1 MLADKELE
9 WCSTVGVNMER
20 ILIADDE
27 ESIRFVL
34 KKAMEKKGYA
44 VEIAEDGI
52 QALEKIKGG
61 RYSLILM
68 DIMMP
73 GENGLEILSKVATT
87 TPIIIMTAQDTMK
100 NAVEA
105 MKRGAYDYISKP
117 FDIDELNILAA
128 RAIDAWKLARE
139 VAELKK
145 EIKGKYAAGGEI
157 IGKSD
162 SMKQLYKL
170 IGKVAAS
177 DLTILIQ
184 GESGTGKELIARA
197 VHYHSNR
204 SSGPFIAVNC
214 SAIPRDL
221 LESEFFGHEKG
232 AFTGAHEKK
241 IGKFEVAE
249 GGTLF
254 LDEIGDMPINLQAK
268 ILRVI
273 QEKEFERVGGNRPVP
288 ADVRI
293 IAATNQELE
302 NAIREGRFRDDLYY
316 RLNVVPIVVP
326 PLRERKTDI
335 PILVEHFLR
344 RFRDELD
351 VEEKTM
357 TSEAMKVIYSYD
369 WPGNVREL
377 ENTVKRAMVMSS
389 GSKILPEDL
398 PGAVFGE
405 AHVKSGRFKSLDDLW
420 EEKLKTFVDK
430 GDCLKMKGLYDLII
444 KQVERPL
451 LRFVLE
457 KTNGNQVKASEILG
471 INRNTLRKKLT
482 ELEMDAKG
490 SPVVKKNP
498 GRKTAKRNY

>member
-1 MLADKELE
+1 
-9 WCSTVGVNMER
+9 MER
-20 ILIADDE
+20 VLVADDE

-34 KKAMEKKGYA
+34 KKAMEKKGYS
-44 VEIAEDGI
+44 VELAEDGI
-52 QALEKIKGG
+52 QALEKIKGE
-61 RYSLILM
+61 RYSLIFM

-73 GENGLEILSKVATT
+73 GESGLDILTKVTD
-87 TPIIIMTAQDTMK
+87 TPVIIMTAQDTMK

-105 MKRGAYDYISKP
+105 MKRGAYDYITKP
-117 FDIDELNILAA
+117 FDIEEVNILAA
-128 RAIDAWKLARE
+128 RAINAWKLSKE
-139 VAELKK
+139 VAELKR
-145 EIKGKYAAGGEI
+145 EIKGKYAVGGEI
-157 IGKSD
+157 VGKSEA
-162 SMKQLYKL
+162 MKQLYKV
-170 IGKVAAS
+170 IGKVSAS
-177 DLTILIQ
+177 DLTVLIQ

-197 VHYHSNR
+197 IHYHSNR
-204 SSGPFIAVNC
+204 SSGPFIAVNS
-214 SAIPRDL
+214 SAIPKDL

-241 IGKFEVAE
+241 IGKFEVAD

-254 LDEIGDMPINLQAK
+254 LDEIGDMPVDLQAK

-273 QEKEFERVGGNRPVP
+273 QEKEFERVGGNKPIR

-293 IAATNQELE
+293 VTATNRNLE
-302 NAIREGRFRDDLYY
+302 TAIREGRFREDLYY
-316 RLNVVPIVVP
+316 RLNVVPIIVP
-326 PLRERKTDI
+326 PLRERKGDI
-335 PILVEHFLR
+335 SLLVEHFLR

-351 VEEKTM
+351 VEEKGM
-357 TSEAMKVIYSYD
+357 TPEAMRILNSYE

-398 PGAVFGE
+398 PTAIFGE
-405 AHVKSGRFKSLDDLW
+405 PHVKAARFKSLDELW

-430 GDCLKMKGLYDLII
+430 GDCLKMKDLYDLVI

-451 LRFVLE
+451 LRFILE

-482 ELEMDAKG
+482 ELEMDANG
-490 SPVVKKNP
+490 NPLPPKKP
-498 GRKTAKRNY
+498 GRKIQRGTR

>member
-1 MLADKELE
+1 
-9 WCSTVGVNMER
+9 MER
-20 ILIADDE
+20 VLVADDE

-34 KKAMEKKGYA
+34 KKAMEKKGYS
-44 VEIAEDGI
+44 VELAEDGI
-52 QALEKIKGG
+52 QALEKIKGE
-61 RYSLILM
+61 RYSLIFM

-73 GENGLEILSKVATT
+73 GESGLDILTKVTD
-87 TPIIIMTAQDTMK
+87 TPVIIMTAQDTMK

-105 MKRGAYDYISKP
+105 MKRGAYDYITKP
-117 FDIDELNILAA
+117 FDIEEVNILAA
-128 RAIDAWKLARE
+128 RAINAWKLSKE
-139 VAELKK
+139 VAELKR
-145 EIKGKYAAGGEI
+145 EIKGKYAVGGEI
-157 IGKSD
+157 VGKSEA
-162 SMKQLYKL
+162 MKQLYKL
-170 IGKVAAS
+170 IGKVSAS
-177 DLTILIQ
+177 DLTVLIQ

-197 VHYHSNR
+197 IHYHSNR
-204 SSGPFIAVNC
+204 GSGPFIAVNS
-214 SAIPRDL
+214 SAIPKDL

-241 IGKFEVAE
+241 IGKFEVAD

-254 LDEIGDMPINLQAK
+254 LDEIGDMPVDLQAK

-273 QEKEFERVGGNRPVP
+273 QEKEFERVGGNKPIR

-293 IAATNQELE
+293 VTATNRNLE
-302 NAIREGRFRDDLYY
+302 TAIMEGRFREDLYY
-316 RLNVVPIVVP
+316 RLNVVPIIVP
-326 PLRERKTDI
+326 PLRERKGDI
-335 PILVEHFLR
+335 PLLVEHFMR

-351 VEEKTM
+351 VEEKGM
-357 TSEAMKVIYSYD
+357 TPEAMRILNNYE

-398 PGAVFGE
+398 PTAIFGE
-405 AHVKSGRFKSLDDLW
+405 PHVKAARFKSLDELW

-430 GDCLKMKGLYDLII
+430 GDCLKMKDLYDLVI

-451 LRFVLE
+451 LRFILE

-482 ELEMDAKG
+482 ELEMDANG
-490 SPVVKKNP
+490 NPLPPKKP
-498 GRKTAKRNY
+498 GRKIQRGTR

>member
-1 MLADKELE
+1 
-9 WCSTVGVNMER
+9 MER
-20 ILIADDE
+20 VLVADDE

-34 KKAMEKKGYA
+34 KKAMEKKGYS
-44 VEIAEDGI
+44 VDLAEDGI
-52 QALEKIKGG
+52 QTLEKIKGG
-61 RYSLILM
+61 RYSLIFM
-68 DIMMP
+68 DIIMP
-73 GENGLEILSKVATT
+73 GESGLDILSKVTD
-87 TPIIIMTAQDTMK
+87 TPVIIMTAQDTMK

-105 MKRGAYDYISKP
+105 MKRGAYDYITKP
-117 FDIDELNILAA
+117 FDIAEVDILAA
-128 RAIDAWKLARE
+128 RAINAWKLSRE

-145 EIKGKYAAGGEI
+145 EIKGKYAVGGEI

-162 SMKQLYKL
+162 VMKQLYKL

-177 DLTILIQ
+177 DLTVLIR

-204 SSGPFIAVNC
+204 SSGPFVAINS
-214 SAIPRDL
+214 SAIPKDL
-221 LESEFFGHEKG
+221 LESEFLGHEKG
-232 AFTGAHEKK
+232 AFTGAHERK

-249 GGTLF
+249 GGTIF
-254 LDEIGDMPINLQAK
+254 LDEIGDMPVDLQAK

-273 QEKEFERVGGNRPVP
+273 QEKEFERVGGNRPIPV
-288 ADVRI
+288 DVRI
-293 IAATNQELE
+293 TAATNQDLE
-302 NAIREGRFRDDLYY
+302 RAMKEGRFREDLYY

-326 PLRERKTDI
+326 PLRERKGDI
-335 PILVEHFLR
+335 PLLVDHFLR

-351 VEEKTM
+351 VEEKVM
-357 TSEAMKVIYSYD
+357 TPEAMRILNNYN

-398 PGAVFGE
+398 PTAVFGE
-405 AHVKSGRFKSLDDLW
+405 PHVKGARFKSLDELW
-420 EEKLKTFVDK
+420 EEKLKTFIDK
-430 GDCLKMKGLYDLII
+430 GDCLKMKDLYDLII
-444 KQVERPL
+444 RQVERPL

-482 ELEMDAKG
+482 ELEMDARG
-490 SPVVKKNP
+490 NPLPQKKQAWKA
-498 GRKTAKRNY
+498 GKRY

>member
-1 MLADKELE
+1 
-9 WCSTVGVNMER
+9 MER

-34 KKAMEKKGYA
+34 KKAMEKKGYS
-44 VEIAEDGI
+44 VELAEDGI
-52 QALEKIKGG
+52 QAIEKVKGE
-61 RYSLILM
+61 RYSLIFM

-73 GENGLEILSKVATT
+73 GESGLDILTKVTD
-87 TPIIIMTAQDTMK
+87 TPVIIMTAQDTMR

-105 MKRGAYDYISKP
+105 MKRGAYDYITKP
-117 FDIDELNILAA
+117 FDIEEVNLLAA
-128 RAIDAWKLARE
+128 RAINAWKLSRE

-145 EIKGKYAAGGEI
+145 EIRGKYAAGGEI

-162 SMKQLYKL
+162 AMKQLYKL
-170 IGKVAAS
+170 IGKVSAS
-177 DLTILIQ
+177 DLTVLIQ
-184 GESGTGKELIARA
+184 GESGTGKELIAKA
-197 VHYHSNR
+197 IHYHSNR
-204 SSGPFIAVNC
+204 SSGPFIAINS
-214 SAIPRDL
+214 SAIPKDL

-232 AFTGAHEKK
+232 AFTGAHERK

-254 LDEIGDMPINLQAK
+254 LDEIGDMPIDLQAK

-273 QEKEFERVGGNRPVP
+273 QEKEFERVGGNKPIP

-293 IAATNQELE
+293 ITATNRNLE
-302 NAIREGRFRDDLYY
+302 KAIQEGRFRDDLFY

-326 PLRERKTDI
+326 PLKDRAGDV
-335 PILVEHFLR
+335 PLLVEHFLR

-351 VEEKTM
+351 VEEKGIAP
-357 TSEAMKVIYSYD
+357 EAIKILNSYT

-389 GSKILPEDL
+389 GNKILPEGL
-398 PGAVFGE
+398 PTAVFGE
-405 AHVKSGRFKSLDDLW
+405 AHVKAGRVKPLDRLW
-420 EEKLKTFVDK
+420 EEKLKTFIDN
-430 GDCLKMKGLYDLII
+430 GDCLKMKGMYDLIM

-457 KTNGNQVKASEILG
+457 KTNGNQLKASEILG

-490 SPVVKKNP
+490 NPLPPKNQGKKIS
-498 GRKTAKRNY
+498 KRTS